1 MGPSEIDAKLRVLI
15 IEPKRMNMNM
25 NMKNMYMYE
34 IL

>member
-25 NMKNMYMYE
+25 ENMYM
-34 IL
+34 

>member
-25 NMKNMYMYE
+25 ENMYMYD

>member
-15 IEPKRMNMNM
+15 IEPKTMNMNM
-25 NMKNMYMYE
+25 ENMYMYD